1 MIMELKDLTP
11 EQRQALIQEAME
23 AEKEKLRQKEAD
35 RQTYKELVSE
45 KVDQMFPVLE
55 EISGKLAEQKK
66 QVYDE
71 FSVALEM
78 KRKLYDVK
86 ENQCSHA
93 FMNAD
98 GTRRITLGC
107 YVVDS
112 YDDTVNDGIAIV
124 KEYISGLARD
134 ENSRMLV
141 ETVMKLLAKD
151 QKGSLKPSRVMQLR
165 NMADRSGDPRFMEGV
180 AIIANAYKP
189 MPSKTFIRA
198 EVKDENG
205 AWKSVP
211 LGMTEA

>member
-1 MIMELKDLTP
+1 MELRDLTP
-11 EQRQALIQEAME
+11 EQRQALAQEALE
-23 AEKEKLRQKEAD
+23 AEKELLRQKEVERLA
-35 RQTYKELVSE
+35 YKELVRE
-45 KVDQMFPVLE
+45 KVDQVFPFLE

-71 FSVALEM
+71 FATALEM

-86 ENQCSHA
+86 ENQGNHA

-107 YVVDS
+107 YMVDS

-134 ENSRMLV
+134 DNSRMLV
-141 ETVMKLLAKD
+141 DTVMKLLAKD

-165 NMADRSGDPRFMEGV
+165 QMADRSGNPRFIEGV

-189 MPSKTFIRA
+189 TPSKTFIRA
-198 EVKDENG
+198 EAKDENG
-205 AWKSVP
+205 AWKSIP